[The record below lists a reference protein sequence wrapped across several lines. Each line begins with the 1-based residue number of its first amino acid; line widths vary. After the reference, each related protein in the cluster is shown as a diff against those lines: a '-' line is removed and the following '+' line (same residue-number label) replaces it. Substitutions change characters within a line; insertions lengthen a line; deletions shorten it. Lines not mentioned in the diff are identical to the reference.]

1 MSSGIGT
8 ITASVALG
16 IASYYTADRL
26 QRLLGVTHKLPQLA
40 AVSGSIAVGILV
52 YFVVAYLLRME
63 EMQFTLEM
71 LGRRFHIRRAKA
83 EA

>member
-1 MSSGIGT
+1 
-8 ITASVALG
+8 
-16 IASYYTADRL
+16 
-26 QRLLGVTHKLPQLA
+26 LA